1 MRAGERHEGVSLV
14 SRTSVKD
21 DPAPVTGSFE
31 VADSSLRRRL
41 SFTQLLLLGVSAQI
55 GSGWLFGVLAAA
67 GVAGPAAILSWIIAS
82 VLVFLIA
89 LTYLELGAML
99 PRSGA
104 IVRYTYLTHG
114 SLSGWIIGWA
124 YWLSVVSIP
133 PIEAEATLTYLG
145 GKFPGT
151 GFLTT
156 VQGVDVLSWPNGIL
170 AGFGLTALFFVLN
183 FFGAKFLA
191 ESNKWVTL
199 WKIAL
204 PTLTFIFLF
213 FILKGQNF
221 TSYGGFA
228 PLGVPPIFHAIA
240 TTGIIF
246 SLLGFRQALDYG
258 GEVRNPQRNVPL
270 ATIGSIVIPAAIY
283 TLLQVAFIGA
293 INWADMGLKQGAWDQ
308 LVKGGWADGP
318 LFHALDSANIAA
330 LAALGVF
337 LLIDAAVS
345 PLATGWVYL
354 GTAAR
359 TGYGLGVHRN
369 IPKAFTRNN
378 RFGIPWLPLV
388 VSAVVACVF
397 FVPAPSWYQ
406 LVGFISSAAV
416 LTYIMGGA
424 GLPVLRRTAA
434 ALNRPFRLKWYQ
446 FWSPVSFLAAV
457 LILYWSG
464 FSTLTNVFTATFIG
478 LPFFTAYYAWR
489 RGWIK
494 AVPSAVIS
502 IVFFVL
508 WIWVAIAGGW
518 VLTTGGGQRPG
529 GWPFPFYFIVFC
541 ALVIAFCAAV
551 WVFAETEGR
560 KHVTANW
567 WLIWLLLASMLV
579 GYLGVYGPLKHP
591 VLGFPWGMV
600 VEVLVGLVAY
610 LWAIRSGFATDEI
623 KDILAA
629 AEQEAKPTA
638 PSDR

>member
-1 MRAGERHEGVSLV
+1 MRVEEEE
-14 SRTSVKD
+14 
-21 DPAPVTGSFE
+21 PAPITASFE
-31 VADSSLRRRL
+31 VADAGLKRRL

-114 SLSGWIIGWA
+114 SLAGWIIGWA

-145 GKFPGT
+145 GQFPET
-151 GFLTT
+151 GFLSK
-156 VQGVDVLSWPNGIL
+156 VDGVDVLSWPNGIL
-170 AGFGLTALFFVLN
+170 AGFALTALFFVLN
-183 FFGAKFLA
+183 FFGARFLA
-191 ESNKWVTL
+191 ESNRWVTL

-221 TSYGGFA
+221 VSYGGFA

-246 SLLGFRQALDYG
+246 SLLGFRQALDFG

-270 ATIGSIVIPAAIY
+270 ATIGSIAIPAVIY

-293 INWADMGLKQGAWDQ
+293 INWADMGLKPGAWDK
-308 LVKGGWADGP
+308 LVTGGWADGP

-369 IPKAFTRNN
+369 IPKVFTNNN

-416 LTYIMGGA
+416 LTYIMGGV
-424 GLPVLRRTAA
+424 GLPVLRRTAPH
-434 ALNRPFRLKWYQ
+434 LKRPFLLKGWR

-464 FSTLTNVFTATFIG
+464 YSTLANVTTATFIG

-489 RGWIK
+489 RGWMK
-494 AVPSAVIS
+494 GPASAIIS

-508 WIWVAIAGGW
+508 WIWVAIQGGW

-529 GWPFPFYFIVFC
+529 SWPFPLYFAVFC

-551 WVFAETEGR
+551 WLTSTPEGR
-560 KHVTANW
+560 RDVTANW
-567 WLIWLLLASMLV
+567 WLIWLLLASVLV
-579 GYLGVYGPLKHP
+579 GYLGEYGPLPHP
-591 VLGFPWGMV
+591 VLGFPWGML
-600 VEVLVGLVAY
+600 VEIGVGIVAY
-610 LWAIRSGFATDEI
+610 IWALKVGFASDEI
-623 KDILAA
+623 KDIVAT
-629 AEQEAKPTA
+629 AEREQPNTS
-638 PSDR
+638 P

>member
-1 MRAGERHEGVSLV
+1 MSETDTE
-14 SRTSVKD
+14 
-21 DPAPVTGSFE
+21 PEPVTGTFE
-31 VADSSLRRRL
+31 TADAGLKRRL

-114 SLSGWIIGWA
+114 SLAGWIIGWA

-145 GKFPGT
+145 GQFPQT
-151 GFLTT
+151 GFLTK
-156 VQGVDVLSWPNGIL
+156 VDGVDVLSWPNGIV
-170 AGFGLTALFFVLN
+170 AGFILMLLFFALN
-183 FFGAKFLA
+183 FFGARFLA
-191 ESNKWVTL
+191 ESNRWVTL

-213 FILKGQNF
+213 FILKGSNF
-221 TSYGGFA
+221 TSFGGFA

-246 SLLGFRQALDYG
+246 SLLGFRQALDFG

-270 ATIGSIVIPAAIY
+270 ATIGSIAIPAVIY

-293 INWADMGLKQGAWDQ
+293 INWADMGLKPGAWDK
-308 LVKGGWADGP
+308 LVTGGWADGP

-330 LAALGVF
+330 LAGLGVF

-369 IPKAFTRNN
+369 IPTVFTSNN

-388 VSAVVACVF
+388 VSGVVACVF
-397 FVPAPSWYQ
+397 FVPAPSWYS

-416 LTYIMGGA
+416 LTYIMGGV
-424 GLPVLRRTAA
+424 GLPVLRRTAPN
-434 ALNRPFRLKWYQ
+434 LKRPFRLKGYH
-446 FWSPVSFLAAV
+446 FWSVISFLAAV

-464 FSTLTNVFTATFIG
+464 FATLANVFTATFIG

-489 RGWIK
+489 QRWMNGI
-494 AVPSAVIS
+494 ASTVIS
-502 IVFFVL
+502 IAFFVL
-508 WIWVAIAGGW
+508 WIWVAVEGGW
-518 VLTTGGGQRPG
+518 VLTTGGVQRPG
-529 GWPFPFYFIVFC
+529 GWSFPLYFVVFC
-541 ALVIAFCAAV
+541 VLVVAFCAAV
-551 WVFAETEGR
+551 WVFSNAEGR
-560 KHVTANW
+560 QHVTANW
-567 WLIWLLLASMLV
+567 WLIWLLLASLLV
-579 GYLGVYGPLKHP
+579 GYLGEYGPLPHP
-591 VLGFPWGMV
+591 LLGFPWGMA
-600 VEVLVGLVAY
+600 VEVAVGIVAY
-610 LWAIRSGFATDEI
+610 VWAIRTGFASDEI
-623 KDILAA
+623 KDIVAMDDMARGAA
-629 AEQEAKPTA
+629 GGADPQA
-638 PSDR
+638 PGAPGAADA

>member
-1 MRAGERHEGVSLV
+1 MSTPTKAEPE
-14 SRTSVKD
+14 
-21 DPAPVTGSFE
+21 PVTGSFE
-31 VADSSLRRRL
+31 VADAGLKRRL
-41 SFTQLLLLGVSAQI
+41 SLTQLLLLGVSAQI

-145 GKFPGT
+145 GRFPET
-151 GFLTT
+151 GFLTK
-156 VQGVDVLSWPNGIL
+156 VDGVDVLSWPNGIL
-170 AGFGLTALFFVLN
+170 AGFALMIVFFALN
-183 FFGAKFLA
+183 FFGARFLA
-191 ESNKWVTL
+191 ESNRWVTL

-213 FILKGQNF
+213 FILKGSNF
-221 TSYGGFA
+221 TSFGGFA

-270 ATIGSIVIPAAIY
+270 ATIGSIAIPAVIY

-293 INWADMGLKQGAWDQ
+293 LNWTSMGLEPGAWDQ
-308 LVKGGWADGP
+308 LVTGGWADGP

-330 LAALGVF
+330 LAALGTF

-354 GTAAR
+354 GTGAR

-369 IPKAFTRNN
+369 IPSVFTKSN
-378 RFGIPWLPLV
+378 RFGIPWVPLV
-388 VSAVVACVF
+388 VSAVVGCVF

-434 ALNRPFRLKWYQ
+434 SLKRPFRLRAFR

-464 FSTLTNVFTATFIG
+464 FSTLANVITATFIG
-478 LPFFTAYYAWR
+478 LPVFTAYYAWK
-489 RGWIK
+489 RGWLNAAASI
-494 AVPSAVIS
+494 AISVI
-502 IVFFVL
+502 FFVL
-508 WIWVAIAGGW
+508 WIWVAYAGGW

-529 GWPFPFYFIVFC
+529 GWAFPVYYVVFC
-541 ALVIAFCAAV
+541 VLVIGFCAAV
-551 WVFAETEGR
+551 WAASNNEGR
-560 KHVTANW
+560 RHVTANW
-567 WLIWLLLASMLV
+567 WLIWLLLASLLV
-579 GYLGVYGPLKHP
+579 GYLGAYGPLPHP
-591 VLGFPWGMV
+591 LLEFPWGMV
-600 VEVLVGLVAY
+600 AEIVVGIIAY
-610 LWAIRSGFATDEI
+610 VWAIRAGFETDEI
-623 KDILAA
+623 KDIVASA
-629 AEQEAKPTA
+629 QASGGQVSSTGTA
-638 PSDR
+638 

>member
-1 MRAGERHEGVSLV
+1 MSSTKSEPE
-14 SRTSVKD
+14 
-21 DPAPVTGSFE
+21 PVTGTFE
-31 VADSSLRRRL
+31 SADSGLKRRL
-41 SFTQLLLLGVSAQI
+41 SLTQLLLLGVSAQI

-133 PIEAEATLTYLG
+133 PIEAEATLTYIG
-145 GKFPGT
+145 GRFPELHL
-151 GFLTT
+151 LTN
-156 VQGVDVLSWPNGIL
+156 VDGVDVLSWPTGIL
-170 AGFGLTALFFVLN
+170 AGFALMLVFFALN
-183 FFGAKFLA
+183 FFGARFLA
-191 ESNKWVTL
+191 ESNRWVTL

-258 GEVRNPQRNVPL
+258 GEARNPQRNVPL
-270 ATIGSIVIPAAIY
+270 ATIGSIAIPALIY
-283 TLLQVAFIGA
+283 TLLQIAFIGA
-293 INWADMGLKQGAWDQ
+293 LDWKDMGLAPGSWDK
-308 LVKGGWADGP
+308 LVSGGWADGP
-318 LFHALDSANIAA
+318 LFHALDSANMAA
-330 LAALGVF
+330 LAALGTF

-354 GTAAR
+354 GTGAR

-369 IPKAFTRNN
+369 IPKAFTANN

-388 VSAVVACVF
+388 VSAVVGCVF

-434 ALNRPFRLKWYQ
+434 SLKRPFRLKGYR

-464 FSTLTNVFTATFIG
+464 FSTLANVITATFVG
-478 LPFFTAYYAWR
+478 LPFFTAYFAWKHK
-489 RGWIK
+489 WMN
-494 AVPSAVIS
+494 AASS
-502 IVFFVL
+502 IIVSVVFFVL
-508 WIWVAIAGGW
+508 WIWVAAAGGW

-529 GWPFPFYFIVFC
+529 GWPFPVYYLVFC
-541 ALVIAFCAAV
+541 ALVVAFCFAV
-551 WVFAETEGR
+551 WVTSTRQAR
-560 KHVTANW
+560 QHVTANW
-567 WLIWLLLASMLV
+567 WLIWLLLASLLI
-579 GYLGVYGPLKHP
+579 GYLGEYGPMTP
-591 VLGFPWGMV
+591 PALGYPWGMLAEV
-600 VEVLVGLVAY
+600 VVGIVAY
-610 LWAIRSGFATDEI
+610 VWAIRTGFATDEI
-623 KDILAA
+623 KDIVAA
-629 AEQEAKPTA
+629 AGESDGAVEASVEA
-638 PSDR
+638 DRP

>member
-1 MRAGERHEGVSLV
+1 MTIAHNEERG
-14 SRTSVKD
+14 T
-21 DPAPVTGSFE
+21 FE
-31 VADSSLRRRL
+31 SADSGLKRNLSL
-41 SFTQLLLLGVSAQI
+41 TQLLLLGVSAQI

-104 IVRYTYLTHG
+104 IVRYTFLSHG
-114 SLSGWIIGWA
+114 AFSGWIIGWA

-145 GKFPGT
+145 GRFPAT

-156 VQGVDVLSWPNGIL
+156 VDGVQLLAWPRGIVS
-170 AGFGLTALFFVLN
+170 GFILMALFFVLN
-183 FFGAKFLA
+183 YFGAKFLA
-191 ESNKWVTL
+191 ESNRWVTW

-213 FILKGQNF
+213 FILNGSNF

-246 SLLGFRQALDYG
+246 SLLGFRQALDFG

-270 ATIGSIVIPAAIY
+270 ATIGSIAIPAVIY

-293 INWADMGLKQGAWDQ
+293 INWQDMGLKGGEWDK
-308 LVKGGWADGP
+308 LVTGGWADGP

-330 LAALGVF
+330 LAALGTF
-337 LLIDAAVS
+337 LLIDAAIS
-345 PLATGWVYL
+345 PMATGWVYL
-354 GTAAR
+354 GTGAR

-369 IPKAFTRNN
+369 VPRKFTVSN
-378 RFGIPWLPLV
+378 RSGIPWLALA
-388 VSAVVACVF
+388 VSAVVGCVF

-416 LTYIMGGA
+416 LTYIMGGV
-424 GLPVLRRTAA
+424 GLPVLRKTAA
-434 ALNRPFRLKWYQ
+434 SLDRPFRLRA
-446 FWSPVSFLAAV
+446 FRIWSPVSFLAAV

-464 FSTLTNVFTATFIG
+464 FSTLTNVVTATFIG
-478 LPFFTAYYAWR
+478 LPFFTAYYAWKS
-489 RGWIK
+489 GWIRPL
-494 AVPSAVIS
+494 ASGIIS

-508 WIWVAIAGGW
+508 WIWMSTASGW
-518 VLTTGGGQRPG
+518 VLTGSAGARPDA
-529 GWPFPFYFIVFC
+529 WPFAVYYVVFSV
-541 ALVIAFCAAV
+541 LVLAFCGAV
-551 WVFAETEGR
+551 WLFSNEEGR
-560 KHVTANW
+560 RHVNATW
-567 WLIWLLLASMLV
+567 WLIWLLLASLLV
-579 GYLGVYGPLKHP
+579 GCLGVYGPLDDP
-591 VLGFPWGMV
+591 VFKFPWGMGVELV
-600 VEVLVGLVAY
+600 VGIVVY
-610 LWAIRSGFATDEI
+610 IWAVRSGFETDQI
-623 KDILAA
+623 KDIVAGAAGTSEVGATLADG
-629 AEQEAKPTA
+629 T
-638 PSDR
+638 S

>member
-1 MRAGERHEGVSLV
+1 MSIAHKEERG
-14 SRTSVKD
+14 T
-21 DPAPVTGSFE
+21 FE
-31 VADSSLRRRL
+31 SADSGLKRNLSL
-41 SFTQLLLLGVSAQI
+41 TQLLLLGVSAQI

-104 IVRYTYLTHG
+104 IVRYTFLSHG
-114 SLSGWIIGWA
+114 AFSGWIIGWA

-145 GKFPGT
+145 GRFPET
-151 GFLTT
+151 GFLAT
-156 VQGVDVLSWPNGIL
+156 VDGVQLLSWPNGIVS
-170 AGFGLTALFFVLN
+170 GFILMALFFVLN
-183 FFGAKFLA
+183 FFGARFLA
-191 ESNKWVTL
+191 ESNRWVTL

-204 PTLTFIFLF
+204 PTATFIFLF
-213 FILKGQNF
+213 FILNGSNF

-270 ATIGSIVIPAAIY
+270 ATLGSIAIPAVIY

-293 INWADMGLKQGAWDQ
+293 INWQDMGLQGGQWDK
-308 LVKGGWADGP
+308 LVSGGWADGP

-330 LAALGVF
+330 LAALGTF
-337 LLIDAAVS
+337 LLVDAAIS
-345 PLATGWVYL
+345 PMATGWVYL
-354 GTAAR
+354 GTGAR

-369 IPKAFTRNN
+369 VPKKFTVSN
-378 RFGIPWLPLV
+378 RFGIPWLALA
-388 VSAVVACVF
+388 VSAVVGCVF

-416 LTYIMGGA
+416 LTYIMGGV
-424 GLPVLRRTAA
+424 GLPVLRKTAA
-434 ALNRPFRLKWYQ
+434 SLNRPFRLRAFR

-478 LPFFTAYYAWR
+478 LPFFTAYFAWKS
-489 RGWIK
+489 GWIRPL
-494 AVPSAVIS
+494 ASGLIS
-502 IVFFVL
+502 VVFFVV
-508 WIWVAIAGGW
+508 WMWTAAASGW
-518 VLTTGGGQRPG
+518 VLTGTKGASPNA
-529 GWPFPFYFIVFC
+529 WPFAVYYVVFC
-541 ALVIAFCAAV
+541 VLVLAFCAAV
-551 WVFAETEGR
+551 WLFSNAEGR
-560 KHVTANW
+560 RHVNATW
-567 WLIWLLLASMLV
+567 WLIWLLLASLLV
-579 GYLGVYGPLKHP
+579 GYLGVYGPLDKP
-591 VLGFPWGMV
+591 VFMFPWGMG
-600 VEVLVGLVAY
+600 VELLVGIVTY
-610 LWAIRSGFATDEI
+610 LWAVRSGFETAEVR
-623 KDILAA
+623 DIVASSAESGTEPEPAGAA
-629 AEQEAKPTA
+629 
-638 PSDR
+638 

>member
-1 MRAGERHEGVSLV
+1 MSTTQTEPE
-14 SRTSVKD
+14 
-21 DPAPVTGSFE
+21 PVTGSFE
-31 VADSSLRRRL
+31 TADGGLKRRL

-145 GKFPGT
+145 GRFPNLHL
-151 GFLTT
+151 LTT
-156 VQGVDVLSWPNGIL
+156 VEGVQVLSWPTGIL
-170 AGFGLTALFFVLN
+170 AGFALMVVFFALN
-183 FFGAKFLA
+183 FFGARFLA
-191 ESNKWVTL
+191 ESNRWVTI

-213 FILKGQNF
+213 FIFKGTNF
-221 TSYGGFA
+221 TSYDGFA

-258 GEVRNPQRNVPL
+258 GEAKNPQRNVPL
-270 ATIGSIVIPAAIY
+270 ATIGSIAIPAVIY

-293 INWADMGLKQGAWDQ
+293 INWKDMGLASGTWDK
-308 LVKGGWADGP
+308 LVQGGWADGP
-318 LFHALDSANIAA
+318 LFHALDSANMAA
-330 LAALGVF
+330 LAALGTF

-354 GTAAR
+354 GTGAR

-369 IPKAFTRNN
+369 IPKIFTSNN
-378 RFGIPWLPLV
+378 RFGIPWLPLLVSTV
-388 VSAVVACVF
+388 VGCVF

-424 GLPVLRRTAA
+424 GLPVLRRTAPN
-434 ALNRPFRLKWYQ
+434 LKRPFLLKGFK

-464 FSTLTNVFTATFIG
+464 FSTLTNVITATFIG
-478 LPFFTAYYAWR
+478 LPFFTAYYAWKMR
-489 RGWIK
+489 WMN
-494 AVPSAVIS
+494 AVSSIVIS
-502 IVFFVL
+502 VVFFVA
-508 WIWVAIAGGW
+508 WIWVATAGGW
-518 VLTTGGGQRPG
+518 VLTTGGQQRAG
-529 GWPFPFYFIVFC
+529 GWPFPVYYIVFC
-541 ALVIAFCAAV
+541 ALVIAFCVAV
-551 WVFAETEGR
+551 WATTGTEGKR
-560 KHVTANW
+560 AVNANW

-579 GYLGVYGPLKHP
+579 GYLGEYGPMEHP
-591 VLGFPWGMV
+591 ALGFPWGMG

-610 LWAIRSGFATDEI
+610 VWAIRSGFATDEI
-623 KDILAA
+623 KDIVATSDAA
-629 AEQEAKPTA
+629 TGATTVQPGGTPPAATGGPA
-638 PSDR
+638 AS

>member
-1 MRAGERHEGVSLV
+1 MMSGQQAEERG
-14 SRTSVKD
+14 T
-21 DPAPVTGSFE
+21 FE
-31 VADSSLRRRL
+31 SADSGLKRNLSL
-41 SFTQLLLLGVSAQI
+41 TQLMLLGVSAQI

-104 IVRYTYLTHG
+104 IVRYTFLTHG
-114 SLSGWIIGWA
+114 AFSGWIIGWA

-145 GKFPGT
+145 GRFPET
-151 GFLTT
+151 HFLTT
-156 VQGVDVLSWPNGIL
+156 VDGVQVLSWPTGIL
-170 AGFGLTALFFVLN
+170 SGFALMLIFFVLN
-183 FFGAKFLA
+183 FFGARFLA
-191 ESNKWVTL
+191 ESNRWVTI

-213 FILKGQNF
+213 FILDGSNF
-221 TSYGGFA
+221 TMYGGFM
-228 PLGVPPIFHAIA
+228 PRGVPPIFHAIA

-270 ATIGSIVIPAAIY
+270 ATIGSILIPAVIY

-293 INWADMGLKQGAWDQ
+293 LNWKDMGLSAGNWDK
-308 LVKGGWADGP
+308 LVTGGWADGP
-318 LFHALDSANIAA
+318 LFHALGAANIAA
-330 LAALGVF
+330 LAALGSF

-354 GTAAR
+354 GTGAR

-369 IPKAFTRNN
+369 IPKKFTVSN

-388 VSAVVACVF
+388 VSAVVGCVF

-416 LTYIMGGA
+416 LTYIMGGV
-424 GLPVLRRTAA
+424 GLPVMRRTASS
-434 ALNRPFRLKWYQ
+434 LPRPFRLRAFR
-446 FWSPVSFLAAV
+446 FWSPISFLAAV

-464 FSTLTNVFTATFIG
+464 FSTLTNVITATFIG
-478 LPFFTAYYAWR
+478 LPFFTAYYAWK
-489 RGWIK
+489 RGWLSAI
-494 AVPSAVIS
+494 ASAVIS

-508 WIWVAIAGGW
+508 WIWVATVGGW
-518 VLTTGGGQRPG
+518 VLTAGGGHRPD
-529 GWPFPFYFIVFC
+529 GWSFPLYYAVFC
-541 ALVIAFCAAV
+541 ALVIAFCIAV
-551 WVFAETEGR
+551 LVLSNSEGR
-560 KHVTANW
+560 RHVNASW

-579 GYLGVYGPLKHP
+579 GYLGVYGPLDEP
-591 VLGFPWGMV
+591 VLKFPWGMG
-600 VEVLVGLVAY
+600 VEVLVGIVAY
-610 LWAIRSGFATDEI
+610 VWAVKSGFETDEV
-623 KDILAA
+623 KDITAH
-629 AEQEAKPTA
+629 AEPGHEPAGGVA
-638 PSDR
+638 GG

>member
-1 MRAGERHEGVSLV
+1 MMSKSPTEDLA
-14 SRTSVKD
+14 
-21 DPAPVTGSFE
+21 TGSFE
-31 VADSSLRRRL
+31 VTDGKLKRNL

-104 IVRYTYLTHG
+104 IVRYTFLTHG
-114 SLSGWIIGWA
+114 ALSGWIIGWA

-145 GKFPGT
+145 GRFPET
-151 GFLTT
+151 HFLTT
-156 VQGVDVLSWPNGIL
+156 VDGVQVLSWPTGIL
-170 AGFGLTALFFVLN
+170 SGFVLMFLFFWLN
-183 FFGAKFLA
+183 FFGARFLA
-191 ESNKWVTL
+191 ESNRWVTL

-213 FILKGQNF
+213 FILKGSNF
-221 TSYGGFA
+221 SSYGGFA

-270 ATIGSIVIPAAIY
+270 ATIGSIAIPAVIY

-293 INWADMGLKQGAWDQ
+293 INWKSMGLAPGHWSQ
-308 LVKGGWADGP
+308 LVTGGWADGP

-330 LAALGVF
+330 LAALGAF
-337 LLIDAAVS
+337 LLIDAAIS
-345 PLATGWVYL
+345 PMATGWVYL
-354 GTAAR
+354 GTGAR

-369 IPKAFTRNN
+369 IPKKFTANN
-378 RFGIPWLPLV
+378 RFGIPWLALV
-388 VSAVVACVF
+388 VSAVVGCVF

-416 LTYIMGGA
+416 LTYIMGGV
-424 GLPVLRRTAA
+424 GLPVLRRTAGT
-434 ALNRPFRLKWYQ
+434 LSRPFRLRAFR
-446 FWSPVSFLAAV
+446 FWSPISFLAAV

-464 FSTLTNVFTATFIG
+464 FTTLTNVFTATFIG
-478 LPFFTAYYAWR
+478 LPFFTAYFAWKSR
-489 RGWIK
+489 WIPGI
-494 AVPSAVIS
+494 ASAIIS

-508 WIWVAIAGGW
+508 WIWVAVGGGW
-518 VLTTGGGQRPG
+518 VLTTGGKQRPD
-529 GWPFPFYFIVFC
+529 GWPFPVYYIAFC
-541 ALVIAFCAAV
+541 ALVIAFCVAL
-551 WVFAETEGR
+551 WLLSNSEGR
-560 KHVTANW
+560 RHVTANW
-567 WLIWLLLASMLV
+567 WLIWLLLASLLV
-579 GYLGVYGPLKHP
+579 GYLGVYGPLTHP
-591 VLGFPWGMV
+591 VLGFPWGMI
-600 VEVLVGLVAY
+600 VEVLVGIVAY
-610 LWAIRSGFATDEI
+610 AWAIRSGFETDEI
-623 KDILAA
+623 KDIVTSATHSSKHA
-629 AEQEAKPTA
+629 DGEDAMP
-638 PSDR
+638 